1 MWRTGLALL
10 LLVLGS
16 NRCGAEL
23 RSWVVDEVEEFARG
37 IVQAVQV
44 HPDSLVILGRLS
56 GDENLALGRK
66 TVDEFGKEM
75 PLSDGSIA
83 LVRSE
88 WISGVPNVFGQNF
101 TVDLG
106 LDRAINRVLVLAGE
120 TALNQ
125 REYFMRGYRLEAATQ
140 NAPQVWQVLAEE
152 TANFKLNV
160 DTRRD
165 STWSAVDAQDAAI
178 PRVGRFVRLTLIRE
192 DRSNWVAIG
201 EIEVYGVG
209 YASEGYIEDGFVPS
223 TPVNVGRIRWQ
234 VERPPRTRIEL
245 QLRGLSSGQERPV
258 WEELDAYTEGEF
270 SFAGAEPV
278 ERFEYRV
285 RLQNS
290 APFSTPALK
299 RIEVEYDPVLVT
311 HRLLGAVVAPDT
323 VRKGVPTTLSYRVEI
338 EGESGDY
345 GVDMLRL
352 DGAALS
358 VEGLR
363 LNGRDLVHDPTLAQ
377 GFRWGGTPDQEGTF
391 VELAPEE
398 RIVSSGTVEIEGQ
411 ALFVRDKTRVE
422 LAAGSREQSERDGY
436 VNWQQGREAPGATW
450 TVLASGTP
458 LRLLGQVE
466 VSPRPFSP
474 FADEKARF
482 DFVVGNIEEGK
493 EIVLEIFRLDGRR
506 VCRLAQTGRAR
517 AYRFAWDGRDREGR
531 IAAPGLYLYEARV
544 EDSGASRRG
553 TFVVAY

>member
-1 MWRTGLALL
+1 MGLALL

-16 NRCGAEL
+16 GRCGAEL
-23 RSWVVDEVEEFARG
+23 RTWAVDGAEGFARG
-37 IVQAVQV
+37 LAQAVQV

-56 GDENLALGRK
+56 GDENLALGRQ
-66 TVDEFGKEM
+66 TVDEFGKGV

-88 WISGVPNVFGQNF
+88 WISGMPNVFDRNF

-106 LDRAINRVLVLAGE
+106 LDRAINRVRVRAGE

-125 REYFMRGYRLEAATQ
+125 PEYFMRGYRLEAATQ
-140 NAPQVWQVLAEE
+140 SAPQVWQVLAEE
-152 TANFKLNV
+152 SANFELNV

-165 STWSAVDAQDAAI
+165 STWSAVDEQGAVI
-178 PRVGRFVRLTLIRE
+178 PRLGRFVRLTLIRQ

-209 YASEGYIEDGFVPS
+209 YANEGYIEDGFVPP
-223 TPVNVGRIRWQ
+223 TPVNVGRIRWHF
-234 VERPPRTRIEL
+234 ERPPRTQIEL
-245 QLRGLSSGQERPV
+245 QLRGILSGQEAPA
-258 WEELDAYTEGEF
+258 WEELEAHTEAEF

-278 ERFEYRV
+278 ERIEYRV
-285 RLQNS
+285 QLLNS
-290 APFSTPALK
+290 APFSTPALR
-299 RIEVEYDPVLVT
+299 RIEVEYDPVLVA
-311 HRLLGAVVAPDT
+311 HRLLGAVVVPDT
-323 VRKGVPTTLSYRVEI
+323 VRKGALTALSYRVEI
-338 EGESGDY
+338 EVESGDY

-352 DGAALS
+352 DGAALTI
-358 VEGLR
+358 ERLR
-363 LNGRDLVHDPTLAQ
+363 LNGRDLVHDGTLAR
-377 GFRWGGTPDQEGTF
+377 GYRWGSTSDQEGTV

-398 RIVSSGTVEIEGQ
+398 RITSSGMVEIEGR
-411 ALFVRDKTRVE
+411 ALFLRDKTPVE
-422 LAAGSREQSERDGY
+422 LAAGSREQGERDGY

-450 TVLASGTP
+450 TVFASGTP

-474 FADEKARF
+474 FSAEKARF
-482 DFVVGNIEEGK
+482 DFVVSNIEEGK
-493 EIVLEIFRLDGRR
+493 EIALKIFTLDGRR
-506 VCRLAQTGRAR
+506 VRRLAQTGRAR
-517 AYRFAWDGRDREGR
+517 AYHFEWDGRDRQGR

-544 EDSGASRRG
+544 EDSGVARRG

>member
-1 MWRTGLALL
+1 LL
-10 LLVLGS
+10 LLVLVSG
-16 NRCGAEL
+16 RCDAEL
-23 RSWVVDEVEEFARG
+23 RVWAVDEVEEFARG
-37 IVQAVQV
+37 ITQAVQV
-44 HPDSLVILGRLS
+44 HPDSLVILDWLS
-56 GDENLALGRK
+56 RDENLALGRK
-66 TVDEFGKEM
+66 TVDEFGKGV
-75 PLSDGSIA
+75 PLSDGSVA

-88 WISGVPNVFGQNF
+88 WISGVPNVFDRNF

-106 LDRAINRVLVLAGE
+106 LDRAINRVRVLAGE

-125 REYFMRGYRLEAATQ
+125 PEYFMRGYRFEAATQ

-152 TANFKLNV
+152 PANFVLNV

-165 STWSAVDAQDAAI
+165 STWAAVDEQGAAI
-178 PRVGRFVRLTLIRE
+178 PRLGRFVRLTLIRQ

-234 VERPPRTRIEL
+234 VERPPRTQIEL
-245 QLRGLSSGQERPV
+245 QLRGISSGQETPV
-258 WEELDAYTEGEF
+258 WEELDVYTEGEF
-270 SFAGAEPV
+270 SFAGPEPV
-278 ERFEYRV
+278 ERLDYRV

-299 RIEVEYDPVLVT
+299 RIEVEYDPVLVV
-311 HRLLGAVVAPDT
+311 HRLLGAVEALDT
-323 VRKGVPTTLSYRVEI
+323 VRKGALTRLSYRVEV
-338 EGESGDY
+338 EMEPGDY
-345 GVDMLRL
+345 GVDILRL
-352 DGAALS
+352 DGAALA
-358 VEGLR
+358 VDILR
-363 LNGRDLVHDPTLAQ
+363 LNGRDLVHDPTLTR
-377 GFRWGGTPDQEGTF
+377 GFRWSGTPDQEGTF

-398 RIVSSGTVEIEGQ
+398 RIVSSGTVEIEGR
-411 ALFVRDKTRVE
+411 ALFVRDKTSVE

-450 TVLASGTP
+450 TVFASGAP
-458 LRLLGQVE
+458 LRLLGRVE

-474 FADEKARF
+474 FADEKVGF

-493 EIVLEIFRLDGRR
+493 EIALEIFSLDGRR
-506 VCRLAQTGRAR
+506 VRRLAQTGRGR
-517 AYRFAWDGRDREGR
+517 AYHFEWDGRDQQDR